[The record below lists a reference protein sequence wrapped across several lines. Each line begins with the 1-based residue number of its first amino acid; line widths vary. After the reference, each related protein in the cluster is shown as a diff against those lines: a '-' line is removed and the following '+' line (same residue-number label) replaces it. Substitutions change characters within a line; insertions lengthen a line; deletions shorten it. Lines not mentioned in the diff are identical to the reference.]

1 MHPWPPAWMRTRWWH
16 YPPYHAMEPSEE
28 LKALE
33 DAKRSLEAELADI
46 AKRIEDLKKSMQEE
60 R

>member
-1 MHPWPPAWMRTRWWH
+1 MHPWPPAWIRTRWWH

-33 DAKRSLEAELADI
+33 DVKRSLEAELADI
-46 AKRIEDLKKSMQEE
+46 AKRIEDLNK
-60 R
+60 

>member
-1 MHPWPPAWMRTRWWH
+1 
-16 YPPYHAMEPSEE
+16 MEPSEE

-33 DAKRSLEAELADI
+33 DVKRSLEAELADI